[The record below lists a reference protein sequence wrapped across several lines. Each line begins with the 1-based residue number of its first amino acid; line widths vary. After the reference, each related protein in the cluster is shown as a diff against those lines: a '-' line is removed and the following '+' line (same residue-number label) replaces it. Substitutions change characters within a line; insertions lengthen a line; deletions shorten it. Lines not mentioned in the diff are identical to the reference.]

1 MHDSSAGTYFFNDK
15 TDKWPRKKDK
25 KNHHHCKYDQIWSQ
39 ETSKLITIQVS
50 HLNIVGTPHPHFCRG
65 ELSLQPNFQ
74 KGGGGGVDRAS
85 TFRGG
90 FLEKSGWFFSEALPF
105 SHKNKLKSE
114 IFNDKKSL
122 LAKIFFS
129 AITKNSN
136 WDILV
141 KNLVTLKD
149 WWYKDEKLGFTE
161 RSDF

>member
-1 MHDSSAGTYFFNDK
+1 MT
-15 TDKWPRKKDK
+15 
-25 KNHHHCKYDQIWSQ
+25 
-39 ETSKLITIQVS
+39 
-50 HLNIVGTPHPHFCRG
+50 
-65 ELSLQPNFQ
+65 
-74 KGGGGGVDRAS
+74 
-85 TFRGG
+85 
-90 FLEKSGWFFSEALPF
+90 
-105 SHKNKLKSE
+105 
-114 IFNDKKSL
+114 KKSL